1 VSVFEIFHKS
11 LSVLLAEAKRFESWE
26 ETIRWIVR
34 SLANAALFT
43 DRLSQ
48 SSLLPPRSTHSLLS
62 THFSLFPYLFSQQV
76 KPPKRSTSIVPIF
89 VPSSCWTRDLKNSEV
104 LVLEVQVDAD
114 EVEEVEVEGDVVDL
128 EEEGIEVVEV
138 EEVVEGERRE
148 VEMIIV
154 GMGFRKLE
162 LRR

>member
-1 VSVFEIFHKS
+1 
-11 LSVLLAEAKRFESWE
+11 
-26 ETIRWIVR
+26 
-34 SLANAALFT
+34 
-43 DRLSQ
+43 
-48 SSLLPPRSTHSLLS
+48 
-62 THFSLFPYLFSQQV
+62 
-76 KPPKRSTSIVPIF
+76 
-89 VPSSCWTRDLKNSEV
+89 LKNSEV